1 MVTVCIVLHRTTA
14 VVFYSFKAAG
24 HRHLHAETEEVG
36 YFGILIGNH
45 LLSDFNSATVIDNI
59 CQT

>member
-1 MVTVCIVLHRTTA
+1 MVTVCIVLHRTAA

-36 YFGILIGNH
+36 YFGIFIGNH
-45 LLSDFNSATVIDNI
+45 LLSDFNSTTVVDNI